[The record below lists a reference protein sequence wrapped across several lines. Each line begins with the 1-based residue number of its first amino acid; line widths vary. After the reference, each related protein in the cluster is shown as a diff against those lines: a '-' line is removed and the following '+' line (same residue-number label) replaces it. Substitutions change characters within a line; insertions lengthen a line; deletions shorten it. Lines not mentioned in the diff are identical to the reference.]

1 MLNEI
6 VIKSLIA
13 GIFACLAC
21 GLGALPLLIRKLDPA
36 KHTGMGFA
44 FAGGLMFSASVF
56 NLILPGLQMDMSAL
70 SFSRVSL
77 VVLGILLG
85 AAFMWFTNRFLSNEE
100 SHEGQWEKWGGRT
113 GLLIFIAMCIHSIPE
128 GVAVGVG
135 YASGEVHNTRLGSSI
150 ALAIA
155 LHNIP
160 EGLAVSIP
168 LRSAGASIN
177 RCFWAAV
184 LTSLPQPIA
193 AVPAC
198 ILAWFFQPLMPLLM
212 SFAAGAMIF
221 LVLLEM
227 IPEALDTEKP
237 IVIAWS
243 FILGFCLMLMVQ
255 VLLA

>member
-6 VIKSLIA
+6 VVKSLIA
-13 GIFACLAC
+13 GILACLAC
-21 GLGALPLLIRKLDPA
+21 GLGALPLLIRRIDPS
-36 KHTGMGFA
+36 KHTGIGFA
-44 FAGGLMFSASVF
+44 FAGGLMFSASVY
-56 NLILPGLQMDMSAL
+56 NLILPSLQMEQTTL
-70 SFSRVSL
+70 TLPRVSG
-77 VVLGILLG
+77 VVGGILLG
-85 AAFMWFTNRFLSNEE
+85 AAFMWFTNRFLSHDE
-100 SHEGQWEKWGGRT
+100 SHEEQWQKWGGRT

-135 YASGEVHNTRLGSSI
+135 YASGEVYQTRLGSYI

-168 LRSAGASIN
+168 LRSAGASIH

-193 AVPAC
+193 AVPAS
-198 ILAWFFQPLMPLLM
+198 ILAWFFQPLMPGLM

-227 IPEALDTEKP
+227 IPEALDTERP

-243 FILGFCLMLMVQ
+243 FVLGFCLMLMVQ
-255 VLLA
+255 VLLP